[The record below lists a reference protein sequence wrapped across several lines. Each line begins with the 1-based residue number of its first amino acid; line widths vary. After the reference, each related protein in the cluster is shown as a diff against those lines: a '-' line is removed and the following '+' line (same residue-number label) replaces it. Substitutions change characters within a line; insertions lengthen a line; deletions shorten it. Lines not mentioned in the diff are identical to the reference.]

1 MSVRTNTGFN
11 IIAMMDNAVPSAG
24 PKNPVVIA
32 PEAVGKTAAV
42 AITESARQA
51 LLSMGQHRVSPTP
64 QNYHVWYEHI
74 RGGNDALSKA
84 IEDRIRSGEPFS
96 ADFNIALYDGH
107 IARGLKANEVRAA
120 QEGTRELLHEF
131 LKEIL
136 AANQAAAQYEQSL
149 TGYSNE
155 LKSATRRSEVEEL
168 VKALIEETTKM
179 ALTSHDMKERLDEAT
194 QRAETLQQQLVHLQ
208 KEATTDPLTGLHN
221 RKAIDGKLA
230 QLIADFDAKAEPFS
244 VVMLDID
251 HFKKFND
258 TYGHTIG
265 DHIIKMVASA
275 LEGTEHAGAF
285 AGRYGGEEFTLLLP
299 KTGLASA
306 GAVAERLRRAIS
318 DKRLKL
324 AKSGK
329 SVGQVTI
336 SAGVTEFAA
345 GDCPES
351 VVERADTALYQA
363 KDGGRN
369 NVKLLRK

>member
-1 MSVRTNTGFN
+1 MNAQTNMGFN
-11 IIAMMDNAVPSAG
+11 IATMTDKSTPSAA
-24 PKNPVVIA
+24 PKSPVVIA
-32 PEAVGKTAAV
+32 PELAGKSTSA

-51 LLSMGQHRVSPTP
+51 LVAMGKQRVSPSP

-74 RGGNDALSKA
+74 RGGNDALSQA
-84 IEDRIRSGEPFS
+84 IADRIRAGEPFS
-96 ADFNIALYDGH
+96 PDFNIALYDTY
-107 IARGLKANEVRAA
+107 IAKGLKANEVRAA

-136 AANQAAAQYEQSL
+136 TANQAAAQYEQSL
-149 TGYSNE
+149 TGYTNE

-168 VKALIEETTKM
+168 VKALIDETTKM

-194 QRAETLQQQLVHLQ
+194 QRAESLQQQLVHLR

-230 QLIADFDAKAEPFS
+230 ELIADFDAKSEPFS

-265 DHIIKMVASA
+265 DHIIKMVAAS
-275 LEGTEHAGAF
+275 LESTGHGGVF